1 MSDNNELDMNRP
13 YTIKRTLGGGS
24 YGCVFLVECDDKQYA
39 MKRIYTNPTSDQ
51 SYLRRQLH
59 ELNILCFNRCKYL
72 LQSRD
77 VVLRKEGYSQP
88 NILEI
93 ITDVFLEGNLD
104 NFIFSRHKNNQPL
117 STDTVW
123 SIFLQLCLGVEYLHR
138 NRIIHRD
145 LKPSNILIRRRKG
158 EKDQYDVVICDF
170 GSSIFLGK
178 DLRYCHT
185 KIGTPYFMS
194 PEQYN
199 STRYDYK
206 TDIWSLGCILYELVM
221 FEKPFTAPNI
231 VMLNYKISKG
241 HYRPLL
247 HSEDNAVWN
256 YLFRHMLEKD
266 SHHRVDIYN
275 LLKIPVVME
284 RMKKLGLRCHEGD
297 ALRIPESLD
306 VRVGDDITYDS
317 FIENIRYMKSFY
329 KATSEISVPPVTEN
343 KNEEKQIVEKPDR
356 KRAFEVLNDKF
367 NDLKSKLEKIG
378 LRCRPQTACSSKE
391 EARGK
396 ISASPMPFKRPRSE
410 YVRTRKEIDRENV
423 YRLKPLKPIHAPIQP
438 TVATAQKP
446 KTHLHPL
453 PPHARKQAVI
463 SPYQHPLVHPT
474 PPTHKHKVDKKT
486 GRPMSFV
493 ERLRHFVG

>member
-1 MSDNNELDMNRP
+1 
-13 YTIKRTLGGGS
+13 
-24 YGCVFLVECDDKQYA
+24 
-39 MKRIYTNPTSDQ
+39 
-51 SYLRRQLH
+51 
-59 ELNILCFNRCKYL
+59 
-72 LQSRD
+72 
-77 VVLRKEGYSQP
+77 
-88 NILEI
+88 
-93 ITDVFLEGNLD
+93 
-104 NFIFSRHKNNQPL
+104 
-117 STDTVW
+117 
-123 SIFLQLCLGVEYLHR
+123 
-138 NRIIHRD
+138 
-145 LKPSNILIRRRKG
+145 
-158 EKDQYDVVICDF
+158 VVICDF

-241 HYRPLL
+241 NYRPLL

-256 YLFRHMLEKD
+256 NLFRHMLEKD
-266 SHHRVDIYN
+266 SYHRIDIYN
-275 LLKIPVVME
+275 LLRTPVVME

-317 FIENIRYMKSFY
+317 FIENVRYMKSFY
-329 KATSEISVPPVTEN
+329 KPVVID
-343 KNEEKQIVEKPDR
+343 KPVVALDKPVAIDKPVAEKPIEDKPPDR

-378 LRCRPQTACSSKE
+378 LRCRPQTACSSSKE
-391 EARGK
+391 AGK
-396 ISASPMPFKRPRSE
+396 DKVSPSPPPFKRPRSE
-410 YVRTRKEIDRENV
+410 YVRTRKELERENV
-423 YRLKPLKPIHAPIQP
+423 YKLKPLKPIHVQSVQNAPP
-438 TVATAQKP
+438 TTAPKP

-463 SPYQHPLVHPT
+463 SPYQYPLVQN
-474 PPTHKHKVDKKT
+474 KHKADKKT

-493 ERLRHFVG
+493 ERLRNFVA